1 MAREGTICAPPN
13 VLRTYPLVS
22 GALEGVRG
30 RCGVRHVTGF
40 GMAVLAALTLALV
53 SCSDDGGFDGSDE
66 DAATTSA
73 SSVRATADYA
83 VEEGEAYGG
92 GEGASSASVLGR
104 TIIRNGYVSLE
115 VESVGR
121 AFEAAQALAATHGG
135 YVADSSFSGDLGN
148 RDDDDEERFTY
159 ANLTLRIPADRYD
172 RVVADLRAL
181 ALRVLSV
188 STNTQDI
195 TGEVT
200 DLESDLRNLRAVEA
214 QYLELLGH
222 ATEVGDVVLVHDRL
236 TQTRGQIERIQGS
249 LALLQSLADL
259 STLHVDLQS
268 QPPDEGADGGSL
280 LDAARDGWEASLAT
294 LNVIARAGLAVI
306 AFSWWLVPIVVVVLA
321 VLYRRGL
328 LTRRGR

>member
-13 VLRTYPLVS
+13 VLRTYPLAS
-22 GALEGVRG
+22 GAPEGVRG
-30 RCGVRHVTGF
+30 RCGVRHVAGF
-40 GMAVLAALTLALV
+40 GMAVLAALTLALA
-53 SCSDDGGFDGSDE
+53 SCSDDGGFDGSGE

-135 YVADSSFSGDLGN
+135 YVADSSFSGDLG
-148 RDDDDEERFTY
+148 DDDEGERFLY

-259 STLHVDLQS
+259 STLSVDLQS

-328 LTRRGR
+328 LTRRER

>member
-1 MAREGTICAPPN
+1 M
-13 VLRTYPLVS
+13 
-22 GALEGVRG
+22 
-30 RCGVRHVTGF
+30 RHVTGF
-40 GMAVLAALTLALV
+40 GMAVLAALTLALAA
-53 SCSDDGGFDGSDE
+53 CSNDGGFDGSDE

-115 VESVGR
+115 VDSVGR

-135 YVADSSFSGDLGN
+135 YVADSSFSGDLG
-148 RDDDDEERFTY
+148 DDDEGERFHY
-159 ANLTLRIPADRYD
+159 ANLTLRIPADHYD
-172 RVVADLRAL
+172 RVVTDLRAL

-268 QPPDEGADGGSL
+268 QPPDEGADSGSL
-280 LDAARDGWEASLAT
+280 LDAARDGWEASLTT

>member
-1 MAREGTICAPPN
+1 
-13 VLRTYPLVS
+13 
-22 GALEGVRG
+22 
-30 RCGVRHVTGF
+30 
-40 GMAVLAALTLALV
+40 MAVLAALTLALAG
-53 SCSDDGGFDGSDE
+53 CSDDGGFDGADE
-66 DAATTSA
+66 DASLAQTTSFTSA
-73 SSVRATADYA
+73 GAATADYA
-83 VEEGEAYGG
+83 EEGEAYGG
-92 GEGASSASVLGR
+92 GEGASSATVLGR

-121 AFEAAQALAATHGG
+121 AFEATQALAATHGG
-135 YVADSSFSGDLGN
+135 YVADSSFSGNIGD
-148 RDDDDEERFTY
+148 RDDDDDERFAY

-172 RVVADLRAL
+172 RVVGDLREL
-181 ALRVLSV
+181 AVSVLSV

-214 QYLELLGH
+214 QYLELLGE
-222 ATEVGDVVLVHDRL
+222 AREVGDVVLVHDRL

-249 LALLQSLADL
+249 LALFHSLADL
-259 STLHVDLQS
+259 STLSVELQS
-268 QPPDEGADGGSL
+268 QPPDEDVDDGSL

-306 AFSWWLVPIVVVVLA
+306 AFSWWLVPIVAVVLA

-328 LTRRGR
+328 LTRPGR

>member
-1 MAREGTICAPPN
+1 
-13 VLRTYPLVS
+13 
-22 GALEGVRG
+22 
-30 RCGVRHVTGF
+30 VRHVTGF
-40 GMAVLAALTLALV
+40 GMAVLAALTLALAA
-53 SCSDDGGFDGSDE
+53 CSDDGGFDGTDE
-66 DAATTSA
+66 DAQTTSFTSA
-73 SSVRATADYA
+73 GAATADYA
-83 VEEGEAYGG
+83 EEGEAYGG

-104 TIIRNGYVSLE
+104 TIIRNGYVALE

-135 YVADSSFSGDLGN
+135 YVADSSFSGDLGG
-148 RDDDDEERFTY
+148 DDERERFTY

-181 ALRVLSV
+181 ALRVLSI
-188 STNTQDI
+188 STNTQDV

-200 DLESDLRNLRAVEA
+200 DLESDLRNLRAVES

-259 STLHVDLQS
+259 STLQVELQS
-268 QPPDEGADGGSL
+268 QPPDDEQDGGSL

-328 LTRRGR
+328 LTRRER

>member
-22 GALEGVRG
+22 GAPEGVRG

-40 GMAVLAALTLALV
+40 GMAVLAALTLALA

-121 AFEAAQALAATHGG
+121 AFEAAQALAAMHGG
-135 YVADSSFSGDLGN
+135 YVADSSFSGDLG
-148 RDDDDEERFTY
+148 DDDEEERFVY

-172 RVVADLRAL
+172 RVIDDLREL
-181 ALRVLSV
+181 ALSVLSI
-188 STNTQDI
+188 STNTQDV
-195 TGEVT
+195 TGDVT

-259 STLHVDLQS
+259 STLSVELQS
-268 QPPDEGADGGSL
+268 QPPDEDVDDGSL
-280 LDAARDGWEASLAT
+280 LDSARDGWEASLAT
-294 LNVIARAGLAVI
+294 LNVIARGGIAVI
-306 AFSWWLVPIVVVVLA
+306 AFSWWLVLIVAVVA

>member
-1 MAREGTICAPPN
+1 MASEGTICAPPN

-40 GMAVLAALTLALV
+40 GMAVLAALTLVLA

-66 DAATTSA
+66 DATTTSA

-121 AFEAAQALAATHGG
+121 AFEAAQALAAMHGG
-135 YVADSSFSGDLGN
+135 YVADSSFSGDLG
-148 RDDDDEERFTY
+148 DDDEEERFVY

-172 RVVADLRAL
+172 RVIDDLREL
-181 ALRVLSV
+181 ALSVLSI
-188 STNTQDI
+188 STNTQDV

-268 QPPDEGADGGSL
+268 QPPEEGADGGSL

-294 LNVIARAGLAVI
+294 LNVIARASLAVI

-328 LTRRGR
+328 LTRRER

>member
-1 MAREGTICAPPN
+1 MAREGTICAPPS

-30 RCGVRHVTGF
+30 RCGVRYVTGF

-92 GEGASSASVLGR
+92 GGGASSARVLGR

-135 YVADSSFSGDLGN
+135 YVADSSFSGDLG
-148 RDDDDEERFTY
+148 DDDEGERFLY

-172 RVVADLRAL
+172 RVVDDLRAL

-259 STLHVDLQS
+259 STLRVDLQS

-294 LNVIARAGLAVI
+294 LNVIARDGLAEI
-306 AFSWWLVPIVVVVLA
+306 ALSLWVRAIVVVVLA

>member
-22 GALEGVRG
+22 GAPEGVRG

-40 GMAVLAALTLALV
+40 GMAVLAALTLALA

-121 AFEAAQALAATHGG
+121 AFEAAQALAAMHGG
-135 YVADSSFSGDLGN
+135 YVADSSFSGDLG
-148 RDDDDEERFTY
+148 DDDEEERFVY

-172 RVVADLRAL
+172 RVIDDLREL
-181 ALRVLSV
+181 ALSVLSI
-188 STNTQDI
+188 STNTQDV

-280 LDAARDGWEASLAT
+280 LDAARDGWEASLTT

-306 AFSWWLVPIVVVVLA
+306 AFSWWLVPIVVAVLA

-328 LTRRGR
+328 LTRRER